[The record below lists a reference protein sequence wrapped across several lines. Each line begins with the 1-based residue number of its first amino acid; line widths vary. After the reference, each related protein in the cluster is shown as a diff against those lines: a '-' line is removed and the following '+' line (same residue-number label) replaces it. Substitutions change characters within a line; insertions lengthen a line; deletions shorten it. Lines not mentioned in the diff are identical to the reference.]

1 MKPAERMIT
10 IGGRQFQFVK
20 PTIEVY
26 IEILSQNYE
35 KQFAALDF
43 SKILV
48 DGVEYKIF
56 KALWRNFCNSIFERS
71 FLWQVLTVFGYVPK
85 QLRFKSIM
93 MTEIGRVIQS
103 FFVWQAVAL
112 KEPEEQKEIS

>member
-1 MKPAERMIT
+1 MTSKEGTIT
-10 IGGRQFQFVK
+10 IGGREFRFVR
-20 PTIEVY
+20 PTIEAY
-26 IEILSQNYE
+26 IEILSHNYE

-48 DGVEYKIF
+48 DGAEYRSF
-56 KALWRNFCNSIFERS
+56 KALWVNFCNSIFERS
-71 FLWQVLTVFGYVPK
+71 FLWRMLRPIAYLPK
-85 QLRFKSIM
+85 PLRFDSIM

-112 KEPEEQKEIS
+112 KEHEEPKETS